1 MSEHPS
7 SRPGVGI
14 AWMVFTGVLFVMVT
28 GLVKYLG
35 PTMPAPQAAFLRYA
49 LGLIL
54 LVPMLPFREGL
65 RLQKHQLRL
74 SVWRGVLHSGAVT
87 LWFFAMARIPI
98 ADVTAMNYMAP
109 IYVTI
114 GAALFL
120 GERLALRRLGAIAFA
135 LLGVIIILRPGFREI
150 GAGHMA
156 MVLAT
161 LFFGASYLLAKRLTD
176 EMPAGLVVVL
186 LSVIVT
192 IALLPMAL
200 VVWVPPSGFDLII
213 LFLVAC
219 IATLGHYTMTLAFKA
234 TSISVTQPV
243 TFLQLVWAVTLG
255 VVVFG
260 EAVDPFVVLGGGII
274 LGSVTFISSR
284 EATLQRRLRT
294 PPVPATKVKESILYF

>member
-260 EAVDPFVVLGGGII
+260 EAVDPFVVLGGGAI
-274 LGSVTFISSR
+274 LRSVTFISWR

-294 PPVPATKVKESILYF
+294 PPVPATKV

>member
-260 EAVDPFVVLGGGII
+260 EAVDPFVVLGGGVI
-274 LGSVTFISSR
+274 LGSVTFISWR

-294 PPVPATKVKESILYF
+294 PPVPATKV

>member
-7 SRPGVGI
+7 TRPGVGI

-35 PTMPAPQAAFLRYA
+35 PTMPSPQAAFLRYA

-274 LGSVTFISSR
+274 LGSVTFISWR

-294 PPVPATKVKESILYF
+294 PPVPATKV

>member
-260 EAVDPFVVLGGGII
+260 EAIDPFVVLGGVII
-274 LGSVTFISSR
+274 LASVTFISWR

-294 PPVPATKVKESILYF
+294 PPVPATKV

>member
-7 SRPGVGI
+7 TRPGVGI
-14 AWMVFTGVLFVMVT
+14 TWMVFTGVLFVIVT

-274 LGSVTFISSR
+274 LGSVTFISWR

-294 PPVPATKVKESILYF
+294 PPVPATKV

>member
-219 IATLGHYTMTLAFKA
+219 IATLGHYTMTLAFKD

-260 EAVDPFVVLGGGII
+260 EAVDPFVVLGGGSF
-274 LGSVTFISSR
+274 LGR
-284 EATLQRRLRT
+284 
-294 PPVPATKVKESILYF
+294 

>member
-234 TSISVTQPV
+234 TSISITQPV

-260 EAVDPFVVLGGGII
+260 EAIDPFVVLGGVII
-274 LGSVTFISSR
+274 LASVTFISWR

-294 PPVPATKVKESILYF
+294 PPVPATKV

>member
-1 MSEHPS
+1 
-7 SRPGVGI
+7 
-14 AWMVFTGVLFVMVT
+14 MVFTGVLFVMVT

-260 EAVDPFVVLGGGII
+260 EAIDPFVVLGGVII
-274 LGSVTFISSR
+274 LASVTFISWR

-294 PPVPATKVKESILYF
+294 PPVPATKV

>member
-1 MSEHPS
+1 
-7 SRPGVGI
+7 
-14 AWMVFTGVLFVMVT
+14 MVFTGVLFVMVT

-260 EAVDPFVVLGGGII
+260 EAVDPFVVLGGGDHSWVGDVYQ
-274 LGSVTFISSR
+274 L
-284 EATLQRRLRT
+284 A
-294 PPVPATKVKESILYF
+294 

>member
-120 GERLALRRLGAIAFA
+120 GERLSLRRLGAIAFA

-274 LGSVTFISSR
+274 LGSVTFISWR

-294 PPVPATKVKESILYF
+294 PPVPATKV

>member
-200 VVWVPPSGFDLII
+200 VVWVPPSGFVLII

-260 EAVDPFVVLGGGII
+260 EAVDPFVVLGGVII
-274 LGSVTFISSR
+274 LGSVTFISWR

-294 PPVPATKVKESILYF
+294 PPVPATKV

>member
-7 SRPGVGI
+7 TRPGVGI

-243 TFLQLVWAVTLG
+243 TFLQLVWAATLG

-260 EAVDPFVVLGGGII
+260 EAIDPFVVLGGVII
-274 LGSVTFISSR
+274 LASVTFISWR

-294 PPVPATKVKESILYF
+294 PPVPATKV

>member
-176 EMPAGLVVVL
+176 EMPAGLGVVL

-274 LGSVTFISSR
+274 LGSVTS
-284 EATLQRRLRT
+284 
-294 PPVPATKVKESILYF
+294 

>member
-176 EMPAGLVVVL
+176 EMPAELVVVL

-243 TFLQLVWAVTLG
+243 IFLQLVWAVTLG

-274 LGSVTFISSR
+274 LGSVTFISWR

-294 PPVPATKVKESILYF
+294 PPVPATKV

>member
-161 LFFGASYLLAKRLTD
+161 LFFAVSYLLAKRLTD

-260 EAVDPFVVLGGGII
+260 EAVDPFVVLGGVII
-274 LGSVTFISSR
+274 LGSVTFISWR

-294 PPVPATKVKESILYF
+294 PPVPATKV

>member
-1 MSEHPS
+1 MSEHQS

-260 EAVDPFVVLGGGII
+260 EAVDPFVVLEGGGSF
-274 LGSVTFISSR
+274 LGR
-284 EATLQRRLRT
+284 
-294 PPVPATKVKESILYF
+294 

>member
-150 GAGHMA
+150 GAGHIA

-274 LGSVTFISSR
+274 LGSVTFISWR

-294 PPVPATKVKESILYF
+294 PPVPATKV

>member
-243 TFLQLVWAVTLG
+243 TFLQLVGAVTLG

-274 LGSVTFISSR
+274 LGSVTFISWR

-294 PPVPATKVKESILYF
+294 PPVPATKV

>member
-274 LGSVTFISSR
+274 LGSVTFISWR
-284 EATLQRRLRT
+284 EATLQRHLRT
-294 PPVPATKVKESILYF
+294 PPVPATKV

>member
-7 SRPGVGI
+7 SRPRVGI

-274 LGSVTFISSR
+274 LGSVTFISWR

-294 PPVPATKVKESILYF
+294 PPVPATKV

>member
-260 EAVDPFVVLGGGII
+260 EAIDPFVVLGGGII
-274 LGSVTFISSR
+274 LGSVTFISWR

-294 PPVPATKVKESILYF
+294 PPVPATKV

>member
-260 EAVDPFVVLGGGII
+260 EAVDPFVVLGGVII
-274 LGSVTFISSR
+274 LGSLTFISWR

-294 PPVPATKVKESILYF
+294 PPVPATKV

>member
-7 SRPGVGI
+7 TRPGVGI
-14 AWMVFTGVLFVMVT
+14 AWMFFTGVLFVTVT

-35 PTMPAPQAAFLRYA
+35 PTMPAPQVAFLRYA

-243 TFLQLVWAVTLG
+243 TFLQLVWALTLG

-260 EAVDPFVVLGGGII
+260 EAVDPFVVLGGVII
-274 LGSVTFISSR
+274 LGSVTFISWR

-294 PPVPATKVKESILYF
+294 PPVPATKV

>member
-150 GAGHMA
+150 DAGHMA

-192 IALLPMAL
+192 IALLPMAWM
-200 VVWVPPSGFDLII
+200 VWVPPSGFDLII

-274 LGSVTFISSR
+274 LGSVTFISWR

-294 PPVPATKVKESILYF
+294 PPVPATKV

>member
-14 AWMVFTGVLFVMVT
+14 AWMVFTGALFVMVT

-274 LGSVTFISSR
+274 LGSVTFISWR

-294 PPVPATKVKESILYF
+294 PPVPATKV

>member
-1 MSEHPS
+1 
-7 SRPGVGI
+7 
-14 AWMVFTGVLFVMVT
+14 MVFTGVLFVMVT

-260 EAVDPFVVLGGGII
+260 EAVDPFVVLGGVII
-274 LGSVTFISSR
+274 LGSVTFISWR

-294 PPVPATKVKESILYF
+294 PPVPATKV

>member
-150 GAGHMA
+150 SAGHMA

-219 IATLGHYTMTLAFKA
+219 IATLGHYTMTMAPKA
-234 TSISVTQPV
+234 TAISVTQPV
-243 TFLQLVWAVTLG
+243 TLLQLAWAVTLG

-260 EAVDPFVVLGGGII
+260 EAVDPFVVLGGVII
-274 LGSVTFISSR
+274 LGSVTFISWR

-294 PPVPATKVKESILYF
+294 PHVPATKV

>member
-260 EAVDPFVVLGGGII
+260 EAVDPFVVLGGGSF
-274 LGSVTFISSR
+274 LGR
-284 EATLQRRLRT
+284 
-294 PPVPATKVKESILYF
+294 

>member
-1 MSEHPS
+1 
-7 SRPGVGI
+7 
-14 AWMVFTGVLFVMVT
+14 MVFTGVLFVMVT

-219 IATLGHYTMTLAFKA
+219 IATLGHYTMTMAFKA
-234 TSISVTQPV
+234 PSISVTQPV

-274 LGSVTFISSR
+274 LGSVTFISWR

-294 PPVPATKVKESILYF
+294 PPVPATKV

>member
-274 LGSVTFISSR
+274 LGSVTFISWR
-284 EATLQRRLRT
+284 EATLQRRLR
-294 PPVPATKVKESILYF
+294 PSPVPATKV

>member
-54 LVPMLPFREGL
+54 LVPMLPFRKGL

-274 LGSVTFISSR
+274 LGSVTFISWR

-294 PPVPATKVKESILYF
+294 PPVPATKV

>member
-150 GAGHMA
+150 SAGHMA

-260 EAVDPFVVLGGGII
+260 EAIDPFVVLGGVII
-274 LGSVTFISSR
+274 LASVTFISWR

-294 PPVPATKVKESILYF
+294 PPVPATKV

>member
-114 GAALFL
+114 GATLFL

-260 EAVDPFVVLGGGII
+260 EAVDPFVVLGGVII
-274 LGSVTFISSR
+274 LGSVTFISWR

-294 PPVPATKVKESILYF
+294 PPVPATKV

>member
-7 SRPGVGI
+7 TRPGVGI

-260 EAVDPFVVLGGGII
+260 EAVDPFVVLGGVII
-274 LGSVTFISSR
+274 LGSLTFISWR

-294 PPVPATKVKESILYF
+294 PPVPATKV

>member
-176 EMPAGLVVVL
+176 EMPAGLVVIL

-274 LGSVTFISSR
+274 LGSVTFISWR

-294 PPVPATKVKESILYF
+294 PPVPATKV

>member
-1 MSEHPS
+1 
-7 SRPGVGI
+7 
-14 AWMVFTGVLFVMVT
+14 MVFTGVLFVMVT

-243 TFLQLVWAVTLG
+243 TFLQLVWALTLG

-274 LGSVTFISSR
+274 LGSVTFISWR

-294 PPVPATKVKESILYF
+294 PPVPATKV

>member
-1 MSEHPS
+1 
-7 SRPGVGI
+7 
-14 AWMVFTGVLFVMVT
+14 MVFTGVLFVMVT

-234 TSISVTQPV
+234 TSISITQPV

-260 EAVDPFVVLGGGII
+260 EAIDPFVVLGGVII
-274 LGSVTFISSR
+274 LASVTFISWR

-294 PPVPATKVKESILYF
+294 PPVPATKV

>member
-1 MSEHPS
+1 MSETSS

-49 LGLIL
+49 LGLVL

-65 RLQKHQLRL
+65 HLQRHQLHL
-74 SVWRGVLHSGAVT
+74 SIWRGVLHSGAVA

-109 IYVTI
+109 IYVTV

-120 GERLALRRLGAIAFA
+120 GERLALRRLAAIAFA
-135 LLGVIIILRPGFREI
+135 LFGVMIILRPGFREI
-150 GAGHMA
+150 GTGHMA

-161 LFFGASYLLAKRLTD
+161 LFFGGSYLLAKRLTD
-176 EMPAGLVVVL
+176 EIPAGLVVVL

-200 VVWVPPSGFDLII
+200 VVWVPPSGSDLMI

-219 IATLGHYTMTLAFKA
+219 IATLGHYTMSLGFKA
-234 TSISVTQPV
+234 ASISITQPV

-260 EAVDPFVVLGGGII
+260 EAIDPFVVLGGVII
-274 LGSVTFISSR
+274 LASVTFISWR

-294 PPVPATKVKESILYF
+294 PPVPATKV

>member
-65 RLQKHQLRL
+65 RLQKQQLRL

-274 LGSVTFISSR
+274 LGSVTFISWR

-294 PPVPATKVKESILYF
+294 PPVPATKV